1 MPLTINND
9 FPGAHDHYDLW
20 LFDEFHLVEDS
31 SVSSDVGKDLMSSTN
46 NTLLRV
52 LDGQQFRLDTKDGRL
67 FNKRKN
73 VPVVTITSHPVRCF
87 REQGPF
93 HERLMRLKF
102 HSRLPQLPSR

>member
-1 MPLTINND
+1 VFSND
-9 FPGAHDHYDLW
+9 FTGAHDHYDLW

-31 SVSSDVGKDLMSSTN
+31 SVSSDVGHGLMSSTN

-52 LDGQQFRLDTKDGRL
+52 LDGQQCWLDTKDGRL

-73 VPVVTITSHPVRCF
+73 VSVVTIMSNPVRSF

-93 HERLMRLKF
+93 HERFMRLKF
-102 HSRLPQLPSR
+102 HSRLPQLREDR